1 MMNLT
6 NTQKGT
12 LFAFI
17 GVMIITPDT
26 LLIRLISLD
35 TWSALFYRSLFP
47 SAALF
52 IGYLILFRRR
62 TFIDFYNMGTPG
74 VINALFILF
83 SNITFIFAVANTN
96 VANALIMISLIPLSA
111 ALFSAIFL
119 NERPILITWLSM
131 TVCLITIIFIFYESY
146 EMGNFIGDFFG
157 LLCAMSMGASLTI
170 MRRYNQINFVPSYI
184 FAKFLTAVVALP
196 FATTLVIGGYD
207 LLFSLLMIIT
217 VGVSFLFI
225 TIAPKYVTSP
235 EVGIFFLLETVL
247 GPLWVWFFIS
257 EEPTRN
263 TLIGGSI
270 IVLIIFIHSLIMI
283 KKEKSKR
290 DEQVSI

>member
-1 MMNLT
+1 
-6 NTQKGT
+6 
-12 LFAFI
+12 
-17 GVMIITPDT
+17 
-26 LLIRLISLD
+26 
-35 TWSALFYRSLFP
+35 
-47 SAALF
+47 
-52 IGYLILFRRR
+52 
-62 TFIDFYNMGTPG
+62 MGIPG

-119 NERPILITWLSM
+119 DERPIFITWLSM
-131 TVCLITIIFIFYESY
+131 IVCLIIIIFIFHESY
-146 EMGNFIGDFFG
+146 EMGRFIGDFFG
-157 LLCAMSMGASLTI
+157 LLCAMSMGASLTV
-170 MRRYNQINFVPSYI
+170 MRRYNHINFVPSYI

-207 LLFSLLMIIT
+207 LVFSLLMIIT

-235 EVGIFFLLETVL
+235 EVGIFFLLETAL
-247 GPLWVWFFIS
+247 GPLWVWYFIS

-283 KKEKSKR
+283 KKEKSKK